1 MVVLCLYFIIFFS
14 RFTPL
19 ASTRF
24 IGGRSSTSCFT
35 RARSLPTDPGPG
47 AGEYKK
53 VLAGVSNEREITV
66 RIRELLRYRKN
77 RINNLQESES
87 YRAS

>member
-1 MVVLCLYFIIFFS
+1 MIQDKFKFV
-14 RFTPL
+14 
-19 ASTRF
+19 
-24 IGGRSSTSCFT
+24 SSFQ
-35 RARSLPTDPGPG
+35 
-47 AGEYKK
+47 EIEKYKK

-77 RINNLQESES
+77 RINNLQESEN